1 MAPAEPE
8 FGPLQLLVVRFET
21 TERLH
26 GEIARELHEL
36 RGRGLIRVLDARFLS
51 RSADG
56 ELTEMDLNPLLGE
69 PAVGAGVRP
78 LTSSGSTA
86 GPRAP
91 PTGGDRKTGSRRRSS
106 ARRSGFT
113 LEDLR
118 RLTDEIGPGEHAA
131 VVLVEHR
138 WAAAP
143 AREDPRRRGRGSS
156 PRGCSLPRSS

>member
-69 PAVGAGVRP
+69 PAVGAGRP
-78 LTSSGSTA
+78 AAHLFGLNGGA
-86 GPRAP
+86 PRAA
-91 PTGGDRKTGSRRRSS
+91 GGDGDRADGLAPEVFGATV
-106 ARRSGFT
+106 GFT

-118 RLTDEIGPGEHAA
+118 RLTDEIGPGEYAA

-138 WAAAP
+138 WA
-143 AREDPRRRGRGSS
+143 GR
-156 PRGCSLPRSS
+156 